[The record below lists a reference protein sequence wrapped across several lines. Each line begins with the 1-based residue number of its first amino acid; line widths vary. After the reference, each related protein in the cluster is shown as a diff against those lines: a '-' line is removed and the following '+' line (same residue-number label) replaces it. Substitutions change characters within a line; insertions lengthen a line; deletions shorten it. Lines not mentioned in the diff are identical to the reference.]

1 MVPHAICENKRKSL
15 GDTDIYRIFADVNQE
30 EGEETMKYYGAAP
43 IIEAAPYILLP
54 EYQYYKSGV
63 IYSGMNKVFP
73 STLRSPLWMM
83 YGVCR

>member
-1 MVPHAICENKRKSL
+1 
-15 GDTDIYRIFADVNQE
+15 
-30 EGEETMKYYGAAP
+30 MKYYGAAP
-43 IIEAAPYILLP
+43 IAEAAPYILSP
-54 EYQYYKSGV
+54 EYQYHKSGV

>member
-1 MVPHAICENKRKSL
+1 
-15 GDTDIYRIFADVNQE
+15 
-30 EGEETMKYYGAAP
+30 MKYYGAAP
-43 IIEAAPYILLP
+43 IAEAAPYILLP

-83 YGVCR
+83 YGVCRQESNFLQNLFSEEVVYL